1 MEEFIKVMQRKK
13 GPVWANEPIVEPPT
27 PSQPQFSVNPPVE
40 VLPQGE
46 MSDLEW
52 MKQRMSNA
60 VDTEDR
66 VFEQSDDDE
75 PKPQAAKTN
84 KVRSLYYPV
93 LSNL

>member
-46 MSDLEW
+46 M
-52 MKQRMSNA
+52 
-60 VDTEDR
+60 
-66 VFEQSDDDE
+66 
-75 PKPQAAKTN
+75 
-84 KVRSLYYPV
+84 
-93 LSNL
+93 